1 MIAKTGSESAAGP
14 HTGGKKVNPSMT
26 NVNANTLSAP
36 TAGLALAKVV
46 ILRHEIPLLL
56 FETQNPPHSIH
67 LKIKSNRFRGEI
79 YFYMNECKKV
89 GKNYRCKNSG

>member
-1 MIAKTGSESAAGP
+1 
-14 HTGGKKVNPSMT
+14 MT

-56 FETQNPPHSIH
+56 FETQKSAAFYSSED
-67 LKIKSNRFRGEI
+67 KSNRFRMGI
-79 YFYMNECKKV
+79 YFLYE
-89 GKNYRCKNSG
+89 